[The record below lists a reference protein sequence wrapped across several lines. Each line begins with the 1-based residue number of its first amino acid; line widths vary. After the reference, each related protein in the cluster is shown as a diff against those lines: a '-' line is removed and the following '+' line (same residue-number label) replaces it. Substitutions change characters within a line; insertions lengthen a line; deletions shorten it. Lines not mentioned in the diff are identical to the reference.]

1 MPRKLVI
8 YPVLFIILV
17 ALLAPAGG
25 ISPSGDV
32 RAAGP
37 AQARPVV
44 RYATRTD
51 TSKPLR
57 QIPPIPPV
65 LGEIFTAHAPKRLPN
80 REGSAAP
87 TAGVDPVV

>member
-44 RYATRTD
+44 SRRAEAQGR
-51 TSKPLR
+51 R
-57 QIPPIPPV
+57 
-65 LGEIFTAHAPKRLPN
+65 
-80 REGSAAP
+80 
-87 TAGVDPVV
+87 